1 MSLCASAACV
11 RILAQPRCSASRRHS
26 AACSHEDENSSW
38 ARDESK
44 YSHAPDAV
52 LTCRESVAVIQI
64 GSESMDRS
72 LGEIDFGIWTAY
84 LGEVKVRAHQK
95 VQFNY
100 RLSQVSFS
108 AREVIF

>member
-1 MSLCASAACV
+1 MSLCASAAGV
-11 RILAQPRCSASRRHS
+11 RILAEPRCSASRRRS

-52 LTCRESVAVIQI
+52 STCRESVAVIQT
-64 GSESMDRS
+64 GSESTDRRPS
-72 LGEIDFGIWTAY
+72 EIGFGIWTAY

-95 VQFNY
+95 VLFNY
-100 RLSQVSFS
+100 RLSQVSCS
-108 AREVIF
+108 AKEVIF